1 MRKSALLG
9 SAALIAALSAS
20 SGAWA
25 QCSDNFGVNG
35 GGLVSVSNNGIGA
48 AGQFSPLGS
57 SMNAFIS
64 TMNTMNTAFLTT
76 TSAFVSAPGNPR
88 PNQLG
93 GGVWGRDV
101 FGSNEAS
108 STSTATLDLTNVR
121 PTSPGAIGGPGTV
134 VTGAQN
140 CRSSI
145 EQKYGGYQVGADWSI
160 LNHGGTGANWH
171 GGITAGAMQLRTRDV
186 TPSAPSTFSLLNI
199 PGTSPAGD
207 LFNTSE
213 VTFVGIYSAY
223 TRGGFF
229 ADGLL
234 RFDFYQ
240 NSLSEFMSGLSDKG
254 VDARSVSLTYNTGY
268 HMPLHSGWFVEPS
281 AGFVW
286 SNLSINSLSV
296 PGSPAG
302 SGFIVQ
308 RGTVSFSDIESELGR
323 ASFTVGRT
331 FTHAGVTW
339 QPYFTASVF
348 HEFNGD
354 ASATSLIAGS
364 GNPNLDNAT
373 LTARSSGGVGTYG
386 QYALGTA
393 AVLGNSGWLS
403 YVRADY
409 RNGDRIEGWGV
420 SAGLRYQF
428 NPVRSEPLK

>member
-1 MRKSALLG
+1 MRKNAFLG

-25 QCSDNFGVNG
+25 QCSDNFNV
-35 GGLVSVSNNGIGA
+35 VASSA
-48 AGQFSPLGS
+48 ATFGPASSFSPFGS
-57 SMNAFIS
+57 SLNAFIS

-76 TSAFVSAPGNPR
+76 TSAFVSAPSNPR

-93 GGVWGRDV
+93 GGVWGREV
-101 FGSNEAS
+101 FGSNETS
-108 STSTATLDLTNVR
+108 STSTATLDISNVH
-121 PTSPGAIGGPGTV
+121 PTPAQIANGAVGAGFN

-140 CRSSI
+140 CRATVD
-145 EQKYGGYQVGADWSI
+145 QRYGGYQVGADWSI

-171 GGITAGAMQLRTRDV
+171 WGVTGGAMQLRTRDV
-186 TPSAPSTFSLLNI
+186 TPSAPSTFSTFNI
-199 PGTSPAGD
+199 PTISPAGD

-223 TRGGFF
+223 TKGGFF
-229 ADGLL
+229 ADSLL

-240 NSLSEFMSGLSDKG
+240 NTLSEAMSGLTDRG
-254 VDARSVSLTYNTGY
+254 LEARSVSVTYNTGY

-281 AGFVW
+281 GGFVW
-286 SNLSINSLSV
+286 SNLSINTISV
-296 PGSPAG
+296 PGTLASGAG
-302 SGFIVQ
+302 TVA

-323 ASFTVGRT
+323 ASFTVGNT

-348 HEFNGD
+348 HEFNGN
-354 ASATSLIAGS
+354 ATATSLIS
-364 GNPNLDNAT
+364 GNGAPGIDGSV

-393 AVLGNSGWLS
+393 AVLGNSGWLG
-403 YVRADY
+403 YVRGDY
-409 RNGDRIEGWGV
+409 RNGDRIEGWGL